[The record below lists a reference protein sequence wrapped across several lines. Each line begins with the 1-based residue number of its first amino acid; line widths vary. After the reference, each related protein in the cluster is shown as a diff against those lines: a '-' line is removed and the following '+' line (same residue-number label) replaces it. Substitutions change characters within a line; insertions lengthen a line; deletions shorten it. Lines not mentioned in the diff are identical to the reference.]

1 MKKKRNKKQK
11 LQVKNVSVK
20 KIKVRPLSSL
30 KIDVVD

>member
-20 KIKVRPLSSL
+20 KIKVRPTVIS
-30 KIDVVD
+30 

>member
-20 KIKVRPLSSL
+20 KIKVRPTLIS
-30 KIDVVD
+30 